1 MSELKTWIIGGAI
14 VLGIIVTVASV
25 GQSGSTDEETPSNN
39 SPTAPSGV
47 SSSPSAQQASAA
59 QISTPP
65 VAINFASVIAGVAH
79 SVRFSTVVPTLTVN
93 SEDRG
98 DEYVSITITYKTTAF
113 PDVDPAA
120 ALQQTDD
127 LKTAARSDIY
137 IFMKEF
143 IAALM
148 KKGFDPTTHHT
159 GIYVCAEQ
167 GGLKTMTGKPAVIPL
182 GCEKYNPYTDSVAF
196 EPPDSK

>member
-14 VLGIIVTVASV
+14 VLGLIVVVASV
-25 GQSGSTDEETPSNN
+25 GQSGSTEGATPSNN
-39 SPTAPSGV
+39 ILQAASGV
-47 SSSPSAQQASAA
+47 AVEPAAKYAGMAQSSP
-59 QISTPP
+59 PP
-65 VAINFASVIAGVAH
+65 ATFNFASVIAQVAH

-98 DEYVSITITYKTTAF
+98 DDYVSITISYKTTAF
-113 PDVDPAA
+113 PDVDPDA

-137 IFMKEF
+137 AFMKEF
-143 IAALM
+143 IDALM
-148 KKGFDPTTHHT
+148 KKGFDPTVHHT

-196 EPPDSK
+196 QPPDSK